1 LQPPPLEFRKFHV
14 MTTEIGREPLEIGG
28 PARRISDRVEQNLDL
43 GHARLYVE
51 AVAHLD
57 HLGVHG
63 GARIAD
69 RLGIPLP
76 ELAISARLR
85 AVVAE
90 HRPDHAQLHRLGPGV
105 HSVLNKSPNDAR
117 RGLRAESPRFRLL
130 RSRRQPEELLLD
142 DVGDF
147 ADPPLEHGRLLEHRR
162 LHLEVAVAAGQRP
175 SEAFESIQTGAD
187 IGKEVA
193 CTPGSAKRRHGE
205 SLATTKCAQHR
216 APPPVRSNRSFAV
229 GRIRPRPAP

>member
-1 LQPPPLEFRKFHV
+1 MGPNGSEVGRARVAQAVPDLRRGRHQGRKCRILRVEQAKRVRLQPPPLEFRKFHV

-76 ELAISARLR
+76 ELAVSASLR

-90 HRPDHAQLHRLGPGV
+90 HRPHHAQLHRLRPRV
-105 HSVLNKSPNDAR
+105 HSVLHERPNDAR
-117 RGLRAESPRFRLL
+117 RGLRA
-130 RSRRQPEELLLD
+130 
-142 DVGDF
+142 
-147 ADPPLEHGRLLEHRR
+147 
-162 LHLEVAVAAGQRP
+162 
-175 SEAFESIQTGAD
+175 
-187 IGKEVA
+187 
-193 CTPGSAKRRHGE
+193 
-205 SLATTKCAQHR
+205 
-216 APPPVRSNRSFAV
+216 
-229 GRIRPRPAP
+229 